1 MIIKLKNKDKLIVS
15 SFVFKC
21 SIGKNGLKKNKI
33 EGDKSTPIGTFQ
45 LGDLYWR
52 PDRVKK
58 PETSLKCIPITKN
71 MKWCNDENSK
81 FYNKEFTKNIDI
93 RHEKL
98 FRRDYKYNYFILIR
112 YNYKKVVKGKGSA
125 IFIHLTKNYKKTDGC
140 VALKEKDFLI
150 LAKIINKKGKIKII

>member
-33 EGDKSTPIGTFQ
+33 EGDKSTPLGTFQ

-81 FYNKEFTKNIDI
+81 FYNKEFKQNIDI
-93 RHEKL
+93 KHEKL

-150 LAKIINKKGKIKII
+150 LAKIINKKDKIKII

>member
-1 MIIKLKNKDKLIVS
+1 MIIKLKNKDKLIIS

-33 EGDKSTPIGTFQ
+33 EGDKSTPLGTFQ

-125 IFIHLTKNYKKTDGC
+125 IFIHLTKNYNKTDGC
-140 VALKEKDFLI
+140 IALKEKDFLI
-150 LAKIINKKGKIKII
+150 LAKIINKKDKIKII

>member
-33 EGDKSTPIGTFQ
+33 EGDKSTPLGTFQ

-98 FRRDYKYNYFILIR
+98 FRSDYKYNYFILIR

>member
-33 EGDKSTPIGTFQ
+33 EGDKSTPLGTFQ

>member
-1 MIIKLKNKDKLIVS
+1 MIIKLKNKDKLIIS

-33 EGDKSTPIGTFQ
+33 EGDKSTPLGTFQ

-150 LAKIINKKGKIKII
+150 LAKIINKKDKIKII

>member
-33 EGDKSTPIGTFQ
+33 EGDKSTPLGTFQ

-150 LAKIINKKGKIKII
+150 LAKIINKKDKIKIT

>member
-98 FRRDYKYNYFILIR
+98 FRRDCKYNYFILIR

-150 LAKIINKKGKIKII
+150 LAKIINKKDKIKIT

>member
-1 MIIKLKNKDKLIVS
+1 MIIKLKNKGKLIVS

-33 EGDKSTPIGTFQ
+33 EGDKSTPLGTFQ

-58 PETSLKCIPITKN
+58 PETRLKCIPITKN

-140 VALKEKDFLI
+140 VALKEKDILI
-150 LAKIINKKGKIKII
+150 LAKIINKKDKIKII

>member
-33 EGDKSTPIGTFQ
+33 EGDKSTPLGTFQ

-150 LAKIINKKGKIKII
+150 LAKITNKKDKIKII

>member
-1 MIIKLKNKDKLIVS
+1 MIIKLKNKDKLILS
-15 SFVFKC
+15 NFVFKC

-33 EGDKSTPIGTFQ
+33 EGDKSTPLGTFK
-45 LGDLYWR
+45 LGNLYWR

-58 PETSLKCIPITKN
+58 PETSLKCTPITKN
-71 MKWCNDENSK
+71 MKWCIDETSK
-81 FYNKEFTKNIDI
+81 FYNKEFKQNIDI
-93 RHEKL
+93 KHEKL
-98 FRRDYKYNYFILIR
+98 FRRDYKYNYFILIK

-150 LAKIINKKGKIKII
+150 LAKIINKKDKIKII

>member
-33 EGDKSTPIGTFQ
+33 EGDKSTPLGTFQ

-140 VALKEKDFLI
+140 VALKENDFLI
-150 LAKIINKKGKIKII
+150 LAKIINKKDKIKII